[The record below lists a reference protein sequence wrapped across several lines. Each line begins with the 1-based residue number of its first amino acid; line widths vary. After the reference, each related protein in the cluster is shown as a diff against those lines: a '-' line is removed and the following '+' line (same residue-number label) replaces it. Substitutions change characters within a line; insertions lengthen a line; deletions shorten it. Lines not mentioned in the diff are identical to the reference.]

1 MAGRERGLD
10 GMASRRRFLQ
20 QGIAT
25 AVAFVAVGC
34 TGRSKA
40 HVRRTTTTTAPLDY
54 FGGRID
60 AGTFEAVRASVTS
73 SGSPAYIAAAR
84 AYVSPFPP
92 ELADKAREVY
102 PAEVLPLLGAGV
114 VVLYQRCTHLGCRV
128 PLCAS
133 SQWFECPCHDAKFD
147 RVGEY
152 RSGVAPRG
160 LDLMHATVTNGRLV
174 IDTGTILPGVAIGT
188 DTTRQRPAGPFCV

>member
-10 GMASRRRFLQ
+10 GMTSRRRFLQ
-20 QGIAT
+20 QGLAT

-34 TGRSKA
+34 TGRSRA
-40 HVRRTTTTTAPLDY
+40 HTRRTTTTTAPLDY

-73 SGSPAYIAAAR
+73 SGSPRYVAAAR

-92 ELADKAREVY
+92 ELADKARGVY
-102 PAEVLPLLGAGV
+102 PAEVLPLLAAGV

-128 PLCAS
+128 PFC
-133 SQWFECPCHDAKFD
+133 
-147 RVGEY
+147 RVVAVVRVPVPRREV
-152 RSGVAPRG
+152 RPRRRAPRRARRRA
-160 LDLMHATVTNGRLV
+160 DW
-174 IDTGTILPGVAIGT
+174 IS
-188 DTTRQRPAGPFCV
+188 